1 MNRATWVSA
10 PRTAGAAIG
19 FVLLIATAAACSVAP
34 WSQPTRDDI
43 IQRILPATV
52 QVVVEQQEGRRLRTG
67 SGVAVAARDAPRGT
81 ECFVLTS
88 AHTVA
93 EVEGRRQVHVVFD
106 RHLGDGLG
114 KKAPA
119 VVLARR
125 EAGDVDLAILR
136 AESDRCVA
144 AHLASPPR
152 LGTSVWVVGFPWGR
166 HLTLSSGVISQLNFE
181 RAADSETAARLMV
194 DASVSYGSSGGG
206 VFDSLTGGLIGLVE
220 GYRTVRLTSQG
231 VAPEWYIDVPV
242 PGQTVVTPL
251 ADIRRFLTDAGYA
264 ALLAQQES
272 QHR

>member
-1 MNRATWVSA
+1 M
-10 PRTAGAAIG
+10 AGAVIALA
-19 FVLLIATAAACSVAP
+19 LLVVTAAACSVTSSP
-34 WSQPTRDDI
+34 ESTRDDI

-67 SGVAVAARDAPRGT
+67 SGVAVAIRDAPRGT

-93 EVEGRRQVHVVFD
+93 EGEGRRQVQVVFD
-106 RHLGDGLG
+106 RHLGDGVG

-119 VVLARR
+119 IVLARR
-125 EAGDVDLAILR
+125 ETSDVDLAILR

-152 LGTSVWVVGFPWGR
+152 LGLSVWVVGFPWGR

-194 DASVSYGSSGGG
+194 DASVSYGASGGG
-206 VFDSLTGGLIGLVE
+206 VFDARTGGLIGLVE
-220 GYRTVRLTSQG
+220 GYRTARLTSPG
-231 VAPEWYIDVPV
+231 SAPEWYIDVPV

-251 ADIRRFLTDAGYA
+251 ADIRRFLADAGYA
-264 ALLAQQES
+264 ALLAQRES
-272 QHR
+272 RHR